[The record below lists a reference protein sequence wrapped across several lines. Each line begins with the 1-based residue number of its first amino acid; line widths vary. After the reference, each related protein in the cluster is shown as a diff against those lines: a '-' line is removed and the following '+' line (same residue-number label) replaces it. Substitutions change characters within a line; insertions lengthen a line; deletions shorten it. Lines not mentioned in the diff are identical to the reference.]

1 MKKWTF
7 RGFVSNP
14 FGKLILCFGIGLIV
28 GGLWYL
34 MSNNYI
40 IIKW

>member
-7 RGFVSNP
+7 RECIDHP
-14 FGKLILCFGIGLIV
+14 LGKLMLCFGIGLII

-34 MSNNYI
+34 TSNHYV